1 MKYIKT
7 HESFNV
13 NYEPTN
19 EVFGLALIA
28 GAGLALFAPNIY
40 REVKQFWSKHVIG
53 EKYKETGNVEKAI
66 CKFDKKYISPSV
78 SSLTSGER
86 ESGEVEIILK
96 EYKDNFGNTYYGYD
110 HSSPTDSLGNL
121 TTESGSQD
129 SYYTA
134 MYKAEDLNTL
144 KTWLSNGKRY
154 EGRGTALEIKPV
166 DIIYR
171 SVIRNASSS
180 GTPIS

>member
-66 CKFDKKYISPSV
+66 CKFDKKNISPSV

-96 EYKDNFGNTYYGYD
+96 EYKDNYILF
-110 HSSPTDSLGNL
+110 
-121 TTESGSQD
+121 
-129 SYYTA
+129 A
-134 MYKAEDLNTL
+134 MII
-144 KTWLSNGKRY
+144 LSFLIMASVVIIVK
-154 EGRGTALEIKPV
+154 LIKK
-166 DIIYR
+166 
-171 SVIRNASSS
+171 NK
-180 GTPIS
+180 